1 MAALKIRS
9 FIPAKTSGDITV
21 DPVAGLTTSINRL
34 GATVEDLGKIIA
46 GMYKSQADAALAATR
61 ANQLALDK
69 GRESRIENKTRSEV
83 VKGAKLSTKLKG
95 DGGGFL
101 DRLLGPF
108 KDFIEKAL
116 TFWFLDW
123 LSDPKNKNFLEK
135 TLPII
140 TNWVKTGF
148 KTAFKGIELILDG
161 FGADSPIMGAMKIIG
176 GVGAL
181 WLASRIL
188 QPWKLIGD
196 VQALGKLLGRKQE
209 GSSSSGQ
216 KDGPAGS
223 NRNRPSRN
231 QRTSNASKAAR
242 QRYARRYGGDA
253 ARRRF
258 ATRVPGRAGF
268 KGTTALGR
276 AGRFLKSGP
285 GAGLLSG
292 VVSVGTRLA
301 SGDSVQKAVGGGI
314 GATVGTV
321 ALTALLTPVL
331 GPFAPLVGGTLGG
344 FLGDQVGAFLGDAIT
359 PILEPLGNLFKEII
373 LPLWIANIKPVA
385 EPFQE
390 LFQEVTN
397 IFNKVAAF
405 LKPIVDPAVKK
416 MIDFLNS
423 NIIGPAIQK
432 LRDFIGGAGQF
443 IQDAAQQTGNFFTK
457 IDFLNLYSGKADKA
471 RVASEEAAQRVKKA
485 EENLAHYM
493 KRMQEEGGDKRD
505 HWGDNTLAEDVE
517 NARRQ
522 LNEAKYE
529 SKVRQSEY
537 EKLRAEAEKKAQEE
551 ADRRNLGDIQTPRFQ
566 GDPGSGNHIVTSA
579 MGNRTLALS
588 PGMHMGVDI
597 STAIGENLVAFTN
610 GKVEGVG
617 YDSGYGNWVSWIAN
631 DGYGNFYGHMD
642 KPAYVR
648 PGQQVR
654 KGAVLG
660 VTGNTGRSS
669 GPHLHWEVARNPAD
683 TGRSKSNVLS
693 RVNPLG
699 RYHKEHPF
707 GGGPSLSPPQL
718 GHGGQGGSRASTATA
733 ISGLNS
739 ARTQELNVRSV
750 NEAREALIGRRTTKP
765 IVILQPIVK
774 PVVQQVAVQPQ
785 FAPAHSPTN
794 IA

>member
-9 FIPAKTSGDITV
+9 FIPAKTSGDVSV

-34 GATVEDLGKIIA
+34 GATVEDLGKIIT

-61 ANQLALDK
+61 ANQLSLDK
-69 GRESRIENKTRSEV
+69 GREKRIEDGTKKQV

-101 DRLLGPF
+101 DRLLSPF

-123 LSDPKNKNFLEK
+123 LSDPNNKNFLQK
-135 TLPII
+135 TLPAIKK
-140 TNWVKTGF
+140 WLETGF
-148 KTAFKGIELILDG
+148 KVAWKGINLILDS
-161 FGADSPIMGAMKIIG
+161 FGDDSPLMGAIKLIG
-176 GVGAL
+176 GIGAL

-196 VQALGKLLGRKQE
+196 AMALGKLLGGGKK
-209 GSSSSGQ
+209 GSSKSGQ
-216 KDGPAGS
+216 STVGAGRS
-223 NRNRPSRN
+223 SRA
-231 QRTSNASKAAR
+231 QRSANASKAAR
-242 QRYARRYGGDA
+242 ARYARRYGGA
-253 ARRRF
+253 AAKRRF
-258 ATRVPGRAGF
+258 AGRVPGRAGF
-268 KGTTALGR
+268 KGVTALGR

-292 VVSVGTRLA
+292 IVSVGSRLA
-301 SGDSVQKAVGGGI
+301 AGDSVQKAVGGGV
-314 GATVGTV
+314 GATIGSV

-344 FLGDQVGAFLGDAIT
+344 FLGDQVGAFMGDAIT
-359 PILEPLGNLFKEII
+359 PILEPLSNLFKDII
-373 LPLWIANIKPVA
+373 LPLFISSIKPVA

-390 LFQEVTN
+390 LFAEVAN
-397 IFNKVAAF
+397 IFNKISEF
-405 LKPIVDPAVKK
+405 LKPIVGPAFKK
-416 MIDFLNS
+416 VIDFLNS
-423 NIIGPAIQK
+423 NVIGPSLQK
-432 LRDFIGGAGQF
+432 LADLVSGAGEFVQN
-443 IQDAAQQTGNFFTK
+443 AVKGAGNFFTK

-471 RVASEEAAQRVKKA
+471 RVASEEADARVQKA
-485 EENLAHYM
+485 EKELAHYM
-493 KRMQEEGGDKRD
+493 ERMQKEGGDKRD
-505 HWGDNTLAEDVE
+505 HLFDNTLAEDVE
-517 NARRQ
+517 NAKRE
-522 LNEAKYE
+522 LNEAKYAA
-529 SKVRQSEY
+529 KVRKSEFT
-537 EKLRAEAEKKAQEE
+537 KLQAEAERQAQEE

-566 GDPGSGNHIVTSA
+566 GDPSSGNHIVTSA
-579 MGNRTLALS
+579 MGNRSLALS

-597 STAIGENLVAFTN
+597 ATAVGENLVAFTN
-610 GKVEGVG
+610 GRVEATG
-617 YDSGYGNWVSWIAN
+617 YDGGYGNWVSWIAN

-642 KPAYVR
+642 KPAFVR
-648 PGQQVR
+648 PGQRVQ
-654 KGAVLG
+654 KGEVLG
-660 VTGNTGRSS
+660 LTGNTGRSS
-669 GPHLHWEVARNPAD
+669 GPHLHWEVAKNPAD
-683 TGRSKSNVLS
+683 TGRSKANVLS

-707 GGGPSLSPPQL
+707 GGGPSLAEPQL
-718 GHGGQGGSRASTATA
+718 GQGGQGGSRSSTTTA

-739 ARTQELNVRSV
+739 PRTQELNVRSV
-750 NEAREALIGRRTTKP
+750 NEARDALIGRRTTKP